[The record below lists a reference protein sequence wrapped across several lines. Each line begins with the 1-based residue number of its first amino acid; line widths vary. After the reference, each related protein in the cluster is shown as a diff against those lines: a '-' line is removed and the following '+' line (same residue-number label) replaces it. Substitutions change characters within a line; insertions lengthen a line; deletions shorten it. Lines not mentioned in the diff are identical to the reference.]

1 MVHTST
7 EEEEEEENQQQKS
20 PGTTSSMAQ
29 SPSGSGEGED
39 VQQSQGGGDG
49 GQYIDNVQI
58 YYAIHCMVVGWSLMV
73 VEEYKL
79 RMIFLMM
86 NVANP
91 KASGERSVD
100 FSESYGGYQYA
111 PYDRS

>member
-1 MVHTST
+1 MVHTCT
-7 EEEEEEENQQQKS
+7 EEEEGVENQQQKS

-39 VQQSQGGGDG
+39 VRQSQGGGDG

-58 YYAIHCMVVGWSLMV
+58 YDPIHCMVVGWSLMV

-79 RMIFLMM
+79 RMIFLMIII
-86 NVANP
+86 NYWQIQRRQVKEA
-91 KASGERSVD
+91 
-100 FSESYGGYQYA
+100 
-111 PYDRS
+111 